1 MHIKSASSWNEE
13 QVTRFLKDA
22 ELPVRLAF
30 SDANGLPRV
39 CSLWYRYDYGA
50 LYCASHQNAYLVKQL
65 QRNNKLSFEVST
77 NDYPYKGV
85 RGQGMAELTRENAE
99 QVLAGLIQKYL
110 GNSNQQ
116 LASWLMSRV
125 AEEYVIKVT
134 LRAVNAWDFSSRME
148 R

>member
-1 MHIKSASSWNEE
+1 
-13 QVTRFLKDA
+13 
-22 ELPVRLAF
+22 
-30 SDANGLPRV
+30 
-39 CSLWYRYDYGA
+39 
-50 LYCASHQNAYLVKQL
+50 
-65 QRNNKLSFEVST
+65 
-77 NDYPYKGV
+77 V